1 MNVRIEDNFIN
12 PFLSMF
18 EYVYKECKQSK
29 DNERLCKRFIKVVNS
44 EHLNRLI
51 NMANSSK
58 KQLTQISPVEQLRN
72 SNPSSNNGTGTV
84 QQSILFV

>member
-1 MNVRIEDNFIN
+1 MYTKNVNNPRI
-12 PFLSMF
+12 MRG
-18 EYVYKECKQSK
+18 YV
-29 DNERLCKRFIKVVNS
+29 KRFIKVVNS